1 MQLLEKIYD
10 ESPIFFQNIMVS
22 VSGYQRNI
30 NRYGKTYY
38 DFLNFLSDF
47 DTWPLE
53 RKFEYQRK
61 ELVKFIKF
69 AVSNSKFYQKLYK
82 DIDIES
88 IKDIDDLKRLPI
100 VDKEML
106 RENINDVVT
115 ISKKGAVEGH
125 TGGTTGKSLA
135 I

>member
-1 MQLLEKIYD
+1 MGLLETVY
-10 ESPIFFQNIMVS
+10 ENSPIFFQNIMVS

-53 RKFEYQRK
+53 RKLEYQRK

-88 IKDIDDLKRLPI
+88 C
-100 VDKEML
+100 
-106 RENINDVVT
+106 NNYT
-115 ISKKGAVEGH
+115 
-125 TGGTTGKSLA
+125 
-135 I
+135 